1 MSYRKKRNKIIFWAL
16 LIIYTLAIAAAVV
29 FALRTLWDFA
39 DLYEKSMPDDVIDSY
54 VSQLS
59 TDLWE
64 EGLADTMSLME
75 HPFQSNEE
83 CKAVVMELLSGE
95 INHVRSVSAD
105 PNLNAY
111 SLRVGKSSFGKV
123 YLVKDETKNAKF
135 EIELLDKEIELPWDL
150 RPWLVHSQ
158 EFDLSGLYTSVEVT
172 VPATYSVQLN
182 GITLGPEYIVEQ
194 GIQYDSLRDFYDVN
208 PNLPTK
214 TTYRADKIIGYIT
227 PVILDEN
234 GNAYEIDSSRDDSQ
248 FIKPCDPEK
257 FARLDGFC
265 SKFTEKYLRY
275 TSGIMGKYSS
285 GGYSELTGYVM
296 PGGDLDKRLYEALD
310 GLGWAHTH
318 AFRLDSYQLVNAID
332 LGEGYYVCDVVA
344 QTTSVTQGSGENVD
358 INELK
363 IIVFDNY
370 GDIRAL
376 SLA

>member
-1 MSYRKKRNKIIFWAL
+1 MSYRKKRNKIIYWVL
-16 LIIYTLAIAAAVV
+16 LIVYAAALFAGVV
-29 FALRTLWDFA
+29 LVLQTLWDFA
-39 DLYEKSMPDDVIDSY
+39 ELYEKSMPDDVIDSY
-54 VSQLS
+54 VSQLN

-64 EGLADTMSLME
+64 EGLAETMSLME
-75 HPFQSNEE
+75 HPFQSDEE
-83 CKAVVMELLSGE
+83 CKTVVMELLNGE
-95 INHVRSVSAD
+95 IDHIRSVSAD

-111 SLRVGKSSFGKV
+111 SLRVGNSSFGKV
-123 YLVKDETKNAKF
+123 YLVKDDTKNANF
-135 EIELLDKEIELPWDL
+135 VIDILDKEVELPWDL

-172 VPATYSVQLN
+172 VPASYYVQLN
-182 GITLGPEYIVEQ
+182 GITLGPEHIVEQ
-194 GIQYDSLRDFYDVN
+194 GIQFDSLKDFYGVN

-214 TTYRADKIIGYIT
+214 TTYRAENIIGYIT
-227 PVILDEN
+227 PTILDEN
-234 GNAYEIDSSRDDSQ
+234 GNVYEIDSTRDDSQ
-248 FIKPCDPEK
+248 FIKPCDPDK
-257 FARLDGFC
+257 FARLDEFC

-310 GLGWAHTH
+310 GLGWAHTS

-344 QTTSVTQGSGENVD
+344 QTTSITQGSGENID
-358 INELK
+358 TNELK

>member
-1 MSYRKKRNKIIFWAL
+1 ML
-16 LIIYTLAIAAAVV
+16 LIAYAAALCAGVV
-29 FALRTLWDFA
+29 LVLQTLWDFA
-39 DLYEKSMPDDVIDSY
+39 GLYEKSMPDDVINNY
-54 VSQLS
+54 VSQLN

-64 EGLADTMSLME
+64 EGLAETMALME
-75 HPFQSNEE
+75 HPFQSDEE
-83 CKAVVMELLSGE
+83 CKAVVMELLNGE

-111 SLRVGKSSFGKV
+111 SLRVGSSSFGKV
-123 YLVKDETKNAKF
+123 YLAKDETKNANF
-135 EIELLDKEIELPWDL
+135 EIGFLEKEVELPWDL

-172 VPATYSVQLN
+172 VPASYYVQLN
-182 GITLGPEYIVEQ
+182 GITLGPEHIVEQ
-194 GIQYDSLRDFYDVN
+194 GIQYDSLKAFYDVN

-214 TTYRADKIIGYIT
+214 TTYRAEKIIGYIT

-234 GNAYEIDSSRDDSQ
+234 GNVYEIDSTRDDSQ
-248 FIKPCDPEK
+248 FIKPCDSEK

-296 PGGDLDKRLYEALD
+296 PGGDLDKRLYAALD
-310 GLGWAHTH
+310 GLGWAHTN

-344 QTTSVTQGSGENVD
+344 QTTSITQGSGENVD
-358 INELK
+358 VNELK
-363 IIVFDNY
+363 IIVFDNN

>member
-1 MSYRKKRNKIIFWAL
+1 VL
-16 LIIYTLAIAAAVV
+16 LIVYAAAMCAGVV
-29 FALRTLWDFA
+29 LVLQTLWDFA
-39 DLYEKSMPDDVIDSY
+39 ELYEKSMPDDVIDKY
-54 VSQLS
+54 VSQLN

-83 CKAVVMELLSGE
+83 CKAVVMELLNGE
-95 INHVRSVSAD
+95 INHVRAVSAD
-105 PNLNAY
+105 PALNAY
-111 SLRVGKSSFGKV
+111 SLRVGNSSFGKV
-123 YLVKDETKNAKF
+123 YLVKDETKNANF
-135 EIELLDKEIELPWDL
+135 VIEFLDKEVELPWDL

-172 VPATYSVQLN
+172 VPSHFAVQLN
-182 GITLGPEYIVEQ
+182 GITLGPEHIVEQ
-194 GIQYDSLRDFYDVN
+194 GIQYDSLKAFYSVN

-214 TTYRADKIIGYIT
+214 TTYRAEKIIGYLT
-227 PVILDEN
+227 PTILDEN
-234 GNAYEIDSSRDDSQ
+234 GNVYEIDSSRDDSQ

-265 SKFTEKYLRY
+265 SKFTEQYLRY
-275 TSGIMGKYSS
+275 TSGIMGKNSA
-285 GGYSELTGYVM
+285 GGYAALTAYVM
-296 PGGDLDKRLYEALD
+296 PGGDLDQRLYAALD

-332 LGEGYYVCDVVA
+332 LGEGFYVCDVVA
-344 QTTSVTQGSGENVD
+344 QTTTITQGAGENVD
-358 INELK
+358 TNELK
-363 IIVFDNY
+363 IIVFDNN